1 MGVVAKVNGMAE
13 RILEFA
19 GKRATQKL
27 TTGTI
32 DPPLP
37 TPKFAIGQ
45 PVAVPVEV
53 AESKT
58 ARVVGMEWGP
68 ANLRCKAKGWMCL
81 VAIEGVAG
89 SWEAKEE
96 ELVEWQESSSK

>member
-1 MGVVAKVNGMAE
+1 MGMKIAKVD
-13 RILEFA
+13 
-19 GKRATQKL
+19 RATQKL

-45 PVAVPVEV
+45 VVAVPVEV
-53 AESKT
+53 AELKT

-68 ANLRCKAKGWMCL
+68 ANWKSKAKGWMYL

-89 SWEAKEE
+89 SWEFSEE
-96 ELVEWQESSSK
+96 ELSGWQVMEGGKQ